1 MLDEWREVPAR
12 GDLTRPGARIFLSLF
27 CNTNRLPSLCCGDA
41 GGSCISL
48 CSSLQAH
55 MWRRQYPVFPQQH
68 CTAPWRRGHHRRIT
82 MSQLLRCDIPAAGGG
97 RLYRHHRQRAKPT
110 DSRTAGNPGVAA
122 QVASAQILRR
132 FQPAFHEEGNDSRC
146 QCQSVG
152 RGVQSDNYGR
162 RAEGQRRNRTLN

>member
-1 MLDEWREVPAR
+1 MQRSPCQGVTSLGQA
-12 GDLTRPGARIFLSLF
+12 PGFFLSLF
-27 CNTNRLPSLCCGDA
+27 CNTNRLPALCCGDA

-55 MWRRQYPVFPQQH
+55 MWCRQYPVFPQQH

-97 RLYRHHRQRAKPT
+97 RLYRHHRQRAKPA
-110 DSRTAGNPGVAA
+110 DSRTAGNPGVAT

-132 FQPAFHEEGNDSRC
+132 FQPAFHEEGNDSHC
-146 QCQSVG
+146 V
-152 RGVQSDNYGR
+152 
-162 RAEGQRRNRTLN
+162 RAWDAVYKLIIMGGGG